1 MCIRDSSIANDE
13 RGEPSYMVV
22 ILRDVTE
29 RTLLEQQLLISQKME
44 AVGQLAGGVAHD
56 FNNLLTVIN
65 GFTDMAIK
73 ELGDGNE
80 GIRHYLAEIG
90 HAGQRAAELTQ
101 HPVSYPHLTLP

>member
-1 MCIRDSSIANDE
+1 MFEGTGSVASDE
-13 RGEPSYMVV
+13 NGEPAYIVV
-22 ILRDVTE
+22 VLRDVTE
-29 RTLLEQQLLISQKME
+29 RTQLERQLLIAQKME

-65 GFTDMAIK
+65 GFADMAIK
-73 ELGDGNE
+73 ALGNREE

-101 HPVSYPHLTLP
+101 RLL